1 MAPPPGLPAAFL
13 EPVPNALREVVARYA
28 RTHGP
33 FGSVEVARRFG
44 LGEAAVAGP
53 LTELQGEG
61 RVFEGEFRP
70 GGSGREWCG
79 AEVLASL
86 RRRSLAALRKQVEP
100 VEPEALGRLLVD
112 WQGVVTEG
120 GLSPA
125 GRGGPDA
132 LLDVIEQLQGAVVPA
147 STLEHDVL
155 LARLSGY
162 RPEDLDAVTAAG
174 EVVWVG
180 MGPLGERDGRVS
192 LFLTDALPLLL
203 RPTAEPPGGPLHERL
218 REHLSE
224 RGASFFGELLDAA
237 GGGLARPVL
246 DALWDLAWAGEITN
260 DTPEALRAFL
270 ATRAPRSARRRRLGT
285 FRSRRQVPPS
295 AVGRWSRIPVSSRAP
310 SSTARA
316 KALAEQLLAR
326 HGVLTR
332 DAAAFEQPPGGFSGI
347 YPVLRALEEA
357 GRIRRGYF
365 VAGRGGLQ
373 FAHPGALERLR
384 ARRDADPGEPQAIV
398 LSAADPANPYGA
410 AIPWPKTDGT
420 RLQRAAGAHVVLVDG
435 ALGVY
440 VAGNGRDVVP
450 LLPREEPARTAVA
463 RAAARALA
471 RWGQATS
478 RPALGWVTGAGPP
491 LAEGPLAPF
500 LVEAGFVRSGPGFR
514 LAGAAAGSDGV

>member
-1 MAPPPGLPAAFL
+1 LPAAFL
-13 EPVPNALREVVARYA
+13 EPVPHALREIVARYA

-33 FGSVEVARRFG
+33 FGVAELAGRFR
-44 LGEAAVAGP
+44 LGEGAVVGP
-53 LTELQGEG
+53 LTDLQREG

-79 AEVLASL
+79 ADVLAAL

-112 WQGVVTEG
+112 WQGVVTEPKA
-120 GLSPA
+120 SPG

-147 STLEHDVL
+147 SILERDVL
-155 LARLSGY
+155 PARLPGY

-174 EVVWVG
+174 EVVWAG
-180 MGPLGERDGRVS
+180 MGPLGERDGRVA
-192 LFLTDALPLLL
+192 LFLTDALPLLF
-203 RPTAEPPGGPLHERL
+203 RPAADPPGGSLHERL
-218 REHLSE
+218 RGHLTQH
-224 RGASFFGELLDAA
+224 GASFFGELLEAV

-260 DTPEALRAFL
+260 DAPGALRAFL
-270 ATRAPRSARRRRLGT
+270 ATRAPRSARGRRLGA

-295 AVGRWSRIPVSSRAP
+295 AVGRWSRVPVTSGPP
-310 SSTARA
+310 SPTEKA

-332 DAAAFEQPPGGFSGI
+332 DAAAFEQPPGGFAGI
-347 YPVLRALEEA
+347 YPVLRGLEEA

-373 FAHPGALERLR
+373 FAHPGALESLR
-384 ARRDADPGEPQAIV
+384 ARRVADEAEPQAIV

-410 AIPWPKTDGT
+410 AIPWPRTAET
-420 RLQRAAGAHVVLVDG
+420 RLQRSAGSHVVLVDG
-435 ALGVY
+435 ALAAY
-440 VAGNGRDVVP
+440 VAGSGRDVVP

-463 RAAARALA
+463 RAAARALS
-471 RWGQATS
+471 RWGEATA
-478 RPALGWVTGAGPP
+478 RPALGWAVGAGSP

-500 LVEAGFVRSGPGFR
+500 LVEVGFLRSGPGFR
-514 LAGAAAGSDGV
+514 LANAAAEDDGV